1 MKYKLAHLNLNNP
14 YFLAPMAEVNDIAF
28 RFLCKKAGCGLAYT
42 GMINP
47 LTQNKI
53 HLEDKPAIQ
62 LFSTTTE
69 GIKEFIEKYE
79 KQAKL
84 FDFNLGCPSKIAKK
98 LGFGVF
104 LHNRLETIEE
114 ILKIM
119 RNSTK
124 KPITIK
130 IRKSDEAKKIIKIAN
145 KYCDAISV
153 HPRTA
158 EQGYSGIPDIKFA
171 EEIKKLTPLPIIYS
185 GNVNEK
191 NSKELLKKF
200 DFLMI
205 GREAIGNPGIF
216 AKLNKKD
223 SKIKFKD
230 YLKLAERYKIKY
242 SQIKFQAM
250 NFTKNQQGA
259 KHLRTLLVRAK
270 TLEDIKDIMKG
281 I

>member
-1 MKYKLAHLNLNNP
+1 MKKYKIKNLELESP
-14 YFLAPMAEVNDIAF
+14 FFLAPMAEINDIAF
-28 RFLCKKAGCGLAYT
+28 RLLCKKSGASLTYT

-53 HLEDKPAIQ
+53 FLDDKPALQI
-62 LFSTTTE
+62 FSTSTK
-69 GIKEFIEKYE
+69 GIKEFIKKYDL
-79 KQAKL
+79 KVSS

-104 LHNRLETIEE
+104 LHKKLETIEK

-130 IRKSDEAKKIIKIAN
+130 LRKSKETKKIIKIAE
-145 KYCDAISV
+145 KYCDAICI

-158 EQGYSGIPDIKFA
+158 EQGYSGEPDIKFA
-171 EEIKKLTPLPIIYS
+171 EEIKSKIPIIYS

-191 NSKELLKKF
+191 NFKKLLKKF

-205 GREAIGNPGIF
+205 GREAVGNPNIF
-216 AKLNKKD
+216 AKLLGKKLNLNF
-223 SKIKFKD
+223 SD
-230 YLKLAERYKIKY
+230 YLKLAEKYKISY
-242 SQIKFQAM
+242 PQIKLQAM
-250 NFTKNQQGA
+250 NFTKNKINA
-259 KHLRTLLVRAK
+259 KKLREKLVRAK
-270 TLEDIKDIMKG
+270 SIEEIKNIMN
-281 I
+281 